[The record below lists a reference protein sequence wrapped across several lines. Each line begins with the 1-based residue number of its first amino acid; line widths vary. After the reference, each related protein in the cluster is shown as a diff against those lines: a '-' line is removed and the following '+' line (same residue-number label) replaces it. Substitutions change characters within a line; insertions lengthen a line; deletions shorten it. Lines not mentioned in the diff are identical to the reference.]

1 MPTPS
6 VPVSLQQAIRQSTQR
21 KRTISLLLMAPLTLY
36 IAIFFMLPIGM
47 MFYRAVANPEMIEA
61 MPRTVKALAAWRT
74 TTALPPPEVYQAVG
88 DDLIAASGSKP
99 LGEMARRFNYEA
111 SGYRS
116 LILKTARHLSQT
128 DAAPVPAWNPNA
140 VAVNDLLAPIAA
152 NSDAVNVAAPA
163 LPDMRSRLG
172 AIDERWSDP
181 DLWLSLRRVAPAYT
195 PYYLLTAL
203 DLRMT
208 NDGGI
213 GRMPEDQRIYLNIL
227 FKTVKIAL
235 VVTLICL
242 FVGYPLAALMV
253 KAPKW
258 FGFLLLMGVMLP
270 FWTSLLARTTAWIV
284 VLQEGGLVNK
294 LLLALSLIDKPA
306 ELIFNATGLYIVM
319 VHILLPFM
327 VLPIYSAMKG
337 VAPQFMRASASLGAH
352 PVRGFFRVYLP
363 MTMSGVGAG
372 ALLTFIVAAGYYV
385 TPSLVGGA
393 KEQMLGYF
401 IAFYTNTTIN
411 WGMASALGIV
421 MLSCIMLIY
430 IIAARTIGVRQ
441 IVGLR

>member
-1 MPTPS
+1 MPKLS
-6 VPVSLQQAIRQSTQR
+6 VPASLQQAIRQSTQR
-21 KRTISLLLMAPLTLY
+21 KRMISLWLTAPLTLY
-36 IAIFFMLPIGM
+36 IALFFLLPIGM

-61 MPRTVKALAAWRT
+61 MPRTVKALAAWQR
-74 TTALPPPEVYQAVG
+74 TTALPPAEAYQAVA
-88 DDLIAASGSKP
+88 DDLIAAGGSKP
-99 LGEMARRFNYEA
+99 LGELARRLNYEA

-116 LILKTARHLSQT
+116 LILKTARQLSQAE
-128 DAAPVPAWNPNA
+128 AAP
-140 VAVNDLLAPIAA
+140 DMQLRLA
-152 NSDAVNVAAPA
+152 
-163 LPDMRSRLG
+163 
-172 AIDERWSDP
+172 AIDARWSDP
-181 DLWLSLRRVAPAYT
+181 EVWHALRRLAPAYT

-203 DLRMT
+203 DLRVT

-213 GRMPEDQRIYLNIL
+213 SRVPADQRIYLNIL
-227 FKTVKIAL
+227 FKTVKIAFI
-235 VVTLICL
+235 VTLLCL
-242 FVGYPLAALMV
+242 LLGYPLAALMV
-253 KAPKW
+253 KAPKRL
-258 FGFLLLMGVMLP
+258 GFLLLMAVLLP

-284 VLQEGGLVNK
+284 VLQNDGLVNK
-294 LLLALSLIDKPA
+294 LLLALHLIDQPA

-337 VAPQFMRASASLGAH
+337 VAPHFMRASASLGAH
-352 PVRGFFRVYLP
+352 PVRGFFRIYLP
-363 MTMSGVGAG
+363 LTMPGVGAG

-430 IIAARTIGVRQ
+430 LVAARSIGVRQ